1 MMCDV
6 GKFIFEHIYVH
17 LHTVIELL
25 MVLMR
30 AHTFRVFLNVPMSG
44 IWKPSLD
51 P

>member
-1 MMCDV
+1 MMWASL
-6 GKFIFEHIYVH
+6 FLNIYVH